1 MDQPRALVAYCPDWP
16 VITAGRQ
23 AANEV
28 VVIAANQVVATSPAA
43 RAAGARE
50 GMRRREAQA
59 RYPGLE
65 VLQRHLPAEAR
76 RWEPVVAAV
85 ETFAPGA
92 EVLQPGQ
99 LALGSRGASRYVG
112 GDHALAAKVA
122 AAVEDVVA
130 NQTGGDGWAG
140 CCKVGMADG
149 LFAAGMAARQAMAG
163 EPRVVPKSRSSEF
176 LAPLPVSVLA
186 LPGLGSPAGLPGNGD
201 LAGLADLLGR
211 LGLKT
216 LGDFAA
222 LPAPSVLGRFGTDG
236 LMAHRLAR
244 GLGERSVRARLPP
257 PDWVVSAELDPPA
270 EQLHAAAF
278 VGKALAEELHARLS
292 GTGLVCT
299 RLAIEV
305 ETEYGTSLRRSW
317 RHDGALSAA
326 AIGER
331 VRWQLEGWAQA
342 DRQGEG
348 LGPQSGR
355 VIKLTLAPE
364 EVCPDEGRQLGFWG
378 NDAAVDSR
386 AARALARVQGLL
398 GPGAALTGVLQG
410 GRDYTEQVH
419 LVPWGEPRVP
429 IRLGAPAGGASGAGQ
444 GQTGAARA
452 GTSKAGTSKA
462 GTSKAG
468 TSKARRSPRPSSSAH
483 GSRRMTAKPGPDK
496 NETPPW
502 PGHLP
507 GLAPAVVHQPPLP
520 AQVTDESG
528 DPVSVGSRGTASA
541 RPTRLT
547 IGGGK
552 QMAIS
557 AWAGPW
563 PLEERWWDGGGRRR
577 ARFQVCTAEGAA
589 YLLAREGRRWWVEA
603 TYD

>member
-1 MDQPRALVAYCPDWP
+1 VAYCPDWA

-23 AANEV
+23 ASGEV
-28 VVIAANQVVATSPAA
+28 AVISANQVVATSPAA
-43 RAAGARE
+43 RAAGARA

-59 RYPGLE
+59 RCPGLE
-65 VLQRHLPAEAR
+65 VLPSDLPAEAR
-76 RWEPVVAAV
+76 WWEPVVAAV

-99 LALGSRGASRYVG
+99 LALGTRGASRYVG
-112 GDHALAAKVA
+112 GDRPLAARVA
-122 AAVEDVVA
+122 ATVETVVA
-130 NQTGGDGWAG
+130 EQTGGDGWAG
-140 CCKVGMADG
+140 CCKVGVADG
-149 LFAAGMAARQAMAG
+149 LFAAGMAARQAAVG
-163 EPRVVPKSRSSEF
+163 EPLVVPKGKSTEF
-176 LAPLPVSVLA
+176 LAPLSVRVLA
-186 LPGLGSPAGLPGNGD
+186 LPGLGSPAGLPGRGD
-201 LAGLADLLGR
+201 LAGLADLLVR

-222 LPAPSVLGRFGTDG
+222 IPAPSVLGRFGNDG
-236 LMAHRLAR
+236 LLAHRLAR

-257 PDWVVSAELDPPA
+257 PDWAVSAELDPPA

-278 VGKALAEELHARLS
+278 VGKALAEELHSRLS
-292 GTGLVCT
+292 STGLVCT

-317 RHDGALSAA
+317 RHDGALDAA

-342 DRQGEG
+342 DGTTA
-348 LGPQSGR
+348 GR
-355 VIKLTLAPE
+355 VIKLALVPE
-364 EVCPDEGRQLGFWG
+364 EVRPDEGRQLGFWG
-378 NDAAVDSR
+378 SDAAVDR
-386 AARALARVQGLL
+386 KAARALARVQGLL
-398 GPGAALTGVLQG
+398 GPGAALTAVLQG
-410 GRDYTEQVH
+410 GRDYTEQVL

-429 IRLGAPAGGASGAGQ
+429 VRPGPPAGSVNNDQAGLAPAGA
-444 GQTGAARA
+444 
-452 GTSKAGTSKA
+452 SKAGGRS
-462 GTSKAG
+462 
-468 TSKARRSPRPSSSAH
+468 ARRQR
-483 GSRRMTAKPGPDK
+483 PGPAKD
-496 NETPPW
+496 EAPPW

-528 DPVSVGSRGTASA
+528 NLVSVGSRGTASA
-541 RPTRLT
+541 RPAHLA
-547 IGGGK
+547 ISGGRVV
-552 QMAIS
+552 AIS

-563 PLEERWWDGGGRRR
+563 TLEERWWDAGGRRR
-577 ARFQVCTAEGAA
+577 ARFQVCTVKGAA

>member
-1 MDQPRALVAYCPDWP
+1 MSQPRALVAYCPDWS
-16 VITAGRQ
+16 VIAVGRQ
-23 AANEV
+23 PSSEV
-28 VVIAANQVVATSPAA
+28 AVISANQVVATSPAA
-43 RAAGARE
+43 RAAGARA

-59 RYPGLE
+59 RCPGLD
-65 VLQRHLPAEAR
+65 VLPSDLPAEAR
-76 RWEPVVAAV
+76 WWEPVVAAV

-99 LALGSRGASRYVG
+99 LALGVRGASRYVG
-112 GDHALAAKVA
+112 GDLALAVKVA
-122 AAVEDVVA
+122 AAVEAVVA
-130 NQTGGDGWAG
+130 NQAGGSGWGG
-140 CCKVGMADG
+140 CCKVGVADG
-149 LFAAGMAARQAMAG
+149 LFAAGMAARQATAG
-163 EPRVVPKSRSSEF
+163 EPLVVPKCRSPEF
-176 LAPLPVSVLA
+176 LAPLPVRVLA
-186 LPGLGSPAGLPGNGD
+186 LPGLGSPAGLAGSGD
-201 LAGLADLLGR
+201 LAGLADLLVR

-222 LPAPSVLGRFGTDG
+222 LPAPSVLGRFGTEG
-236 LMAHRLAR
+236 LLAHRLAR

-278 VGKALAEELHARLS
+278 VGKALAEELHTRLG

-317 RHDGALSAA
+317 RHDGALNAA

-331 VRWQLEGWAQA
+331 VRWQLEGWALAGQ
-342 DRQGEG
+342 QGEG

-355 VIKLTLAPE
+355 VIKLALVPE
-364 EVCPDEGRQLGFWG
+364 EVRPDEGRQLGFWG
-378 NDAAVDSR
+378 NDAAVDTR

-398 GPGAALTGVLQG
+398 GPGAALTAVLQG
-410 GRDYTEQVH
+410 GRDYTEQVL
-419 LVPWGEPRVP
+419 LVPWGEPREP
-429 IRLGAPAGGASGAGQ
+429 TRPGGPAGSTSKS
-444 GQTGAARA
+444 QTGSAR
-452 GTSKAGTSKA
+452 T
-462 GTSKAG
+462 G
-468 TSKARRSPRPSSSAH
+468 TSKARRSPARR
-483 GSRRMTAKPGPDK
+483 SRLVPAKPGPAKDG
-496 NETPPW
+496 TPPW

-541 RPTRLT
+541 RPTRLM
-547 IGGGK
+547 IGSGK
-552 QMAIS
+552 PMAIS

-563 PLEERWWDGGGRRR
+563 PLEERWWDAGGRRR
-577 ARFQVCTAEGAA
+577 ARFQVCTTGGAA